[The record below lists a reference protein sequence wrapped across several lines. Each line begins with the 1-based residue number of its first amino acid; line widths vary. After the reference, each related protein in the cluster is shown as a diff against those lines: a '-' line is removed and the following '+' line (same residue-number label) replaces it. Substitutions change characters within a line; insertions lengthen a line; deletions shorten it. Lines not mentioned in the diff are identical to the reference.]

1 MKINLKHISPNKI
14 ILGLVMMLV
23 FNYGA
28 AQGQP
33 QQGLMSRL
41 IEIKYGT
48 ELYLTMELKSD
59 SKSDLKTEK
68 KDSALAL
75 YNTMRWKLDGFVYQL
90 SSVLIMQNSPKTFKK
105 LDAWCYTQNNSKLN
119 KESSKLIAQ
128 HVASFAEIDALY
140 QNQIAPKLYN
150 QPKTLNLTT
159 NVFYL
164 LKDSYTIIK
173 GLSDLKTRK
182 AMAILELLD
191 HARLLSPMEIGKGG
205 IALFKAGKAQKL
217 VYAGGKMPWD
227 KVKKTEG
234 EVLKEYA
241 ISNGVPIEIAY

>member
-1 MKINLKHISPNKI
+1 MNKNLKPS
-14 ILGLVMMLV
+14 GLRKMIFGLMTMLV
-23 FNYGA
+23 LNCGA
-28 AQGQP
+28 AQAQP

-48 ELYLTMELKSD
+48 ELYLTTQLKSE
-59 SKSDLKTEK
+59 SKSER

-90 SSVLIMQNSPKTFKK
+90 SSALIMQNSPKAFKQI
-105 LDAWCYTQNNSKLN
+105 DAWCYAQDNSVLN
-119 KESSKLIAQ
+119 LVSNKLIAQ
-128 HVASFAEIDALY
+128 HVANFGEIDTLY

-150 QPKTLNLTT
+150 QSKSLNITT

-182 AMAILELLD
+182 TMAIVEMLD
-191 HARLLSPMEIGKGG
+191 HARLLGPGEV
-205 IALFKAGKAQKL
+205 GKA
-217 VYAGGKMPWD
+217 
-227 KVKKTEG
+227 VK
-234 EVLKEYA
+234 
-241 ISNGVPIEIAY
+241 

>member
-1 MKINLKHISPNKI
+1 MQINLKISSSKI
-14 ILGLVMMLV
+14 KMVGLVVMWVM
-23 FNYGA
+23 NCGA
-28 AQGQP
+28 AHAQP

-59 SKSDLKTEK
+59 K

-90 SSVLIMQNSPKTFKK
+90 SSVLITKNSPKTFKQ
-105 LDAWCYTQNNSKLN
+105 LDTWCYAQNNLTMN
-119 KESSKLIAQ
+119 LESSKLIAQ
-128 HVASFAEIDALY
+128 HVASFAEIDTLY
-140 QNQIAPKLYN
+140 QTQIAPKLYN
-150 QPKTLNLTT
+150 KAKSLNLTT

-182 AMAILELLD
+182 TMAIVEMLD
-191 HARLLSPMEIGKGG
+191 QARLLGPVEVGKG
-205 IALFKAGKAQKL
+205 
-217 VYAGGKMPWD
+217 
-227 KVKKTEG
+227 VK
-234 EVLKEYA
+234 
-241 ISNGVPIEIAY
+241 